1 MPSIIKFG
9 HLKAISLFV
18 GGKPVTPIAPQEA
31 PSDLDRDNLSMKVLA
46 DAHEDLVLRLAEAGI
61 LIPTAAEEAPAE
73 EAPAPEA
80 AEGETPQGETPAE

>member
-31 PSDLDRDNLSMKVLA
+31 PQDLDRDNLSMKVLA
-46 DAHEDLVLRLAEAGI
+46 DAHEDLVLRLVEAGI
-61 LIPTAAEEAPAE
+61 LEPTESEQEPAE
-73 EAPAPEA
+73 D
-80 AEGETPQGETPAE
+80 GDGETPAE